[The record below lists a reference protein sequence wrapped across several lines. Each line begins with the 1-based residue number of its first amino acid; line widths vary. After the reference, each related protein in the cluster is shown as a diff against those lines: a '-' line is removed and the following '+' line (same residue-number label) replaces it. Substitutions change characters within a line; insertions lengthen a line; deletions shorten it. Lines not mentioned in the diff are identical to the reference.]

1 MKVSHTISKFFV
13 QSIHLVI
20 LACFIGGATQLVA
33 QNEERRQVAN
43 FDEVSVLGN
52 IVLHLIPDDREGLE
66 LVARRESPRNII
78 TEMKGSRLVIK
89 MRAGIYEYQKVHAYL
104 SYRDLNLIKAQAGA
118 RVKSDYVVQ
127 GNRMEIHA
135 GSGARVSLEV
145 EANSL
150 SLKTGEGAKID
161 LQGCSRF
168 TELTA
173 KTGGILYAGNLMSEE
188 VYAKVNTGGEASVYA
203 KESIEGKAG
212 TGGILRIEG
221 NPKRDHVYTNL
232 GGQVW
237 K

>member
-1 MKVSHTISKFFV
+1 MKASHTIHTFFFK
-13 QSIHLVI
+13 SIRIAFLGY
-20 LACFIGGATQLVA
+20 FIGISSQLIA
-33 QNEERRQVAN
+33 QNEERRQVSN
-43 FDEVSVLGN
+43 FDEVSVIGN

-66 LVARRESPRNII
+66 LASRRESPRNIL

-127 GNRMEIHA
+127 GERVEIHA

-150 SLKTGEGAKID
+150 SLKTGEGAEID
-161 LQGCSRF
+161 LHGHSRF

-173 KTGGILYAGNLMSEE
+173 KTGGVLHAGNLMSEE

>member
-1 MKVSHTISKFFV
+1 MKVFLTLSRFLIK
-13 QSIHLVI
+13 SIHMIGLGSFI
-20 LACFIGGATQLVA
+20 LISSQLFS
-33 QNEERRQVAN
+33 QNEERRQVNN

-66 LVARRESPRNII
+66 LVSSRESPRNII

-104 SYRDLNLIKAQAGA
+104 SYLDLKLIKAQAGA
-118 RVKSDYVVQ
+118 RVKSEYVIQ
-127 GNRMEIHA
+127 GERVEIHA

-150 SLKTGEGAKID
+150 SLKTGEGAEID
-161 LQGCSRF
+161 LQGRSRF

-173 KTGGILYAGNLMSEE
+173 KTGGVLYAGNLMSEE
-188 VYAKVNTGGEASVYA
+188 VYVKVHTGGEASVYA
-203 KESIEGKAG
+203 RESIEGKAG
-212 TGGILRIEG
+212 TGGVLRIEG